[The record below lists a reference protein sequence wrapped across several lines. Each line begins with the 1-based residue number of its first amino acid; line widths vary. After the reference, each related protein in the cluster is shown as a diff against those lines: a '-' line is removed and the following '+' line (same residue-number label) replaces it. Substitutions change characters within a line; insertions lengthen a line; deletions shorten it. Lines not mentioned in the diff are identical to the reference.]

1 MLCFVD
7 SLRVYVAEYLFGL
20 RQRLYIAN
28 MQVERE
34 LMKLTI
40 DRMSLLR
47 PLSHVQSVV
56 ERRNTIPILANVVL
70 RAQDGQLSLT
80 ATDMDMDI
88 VTEVGCAVAT
98 PGTATMPAHLL
109 YDIAR
114 KLPDGAEVELSVL
127 NGHANIS
134 AGRSS
139 FRLPTLPV
147 EDFPA
152 ISSSEL
158 PISFILVS
166 ADLRDLID
174 VTKFAISTEET
185 RYYLNGIY
193 FHKAENGNLCAVA
206 TDGHR
211 LALTQQALPPGA
223 TQMPSVIIPRKT
235 VGELRKLLDD
245 YDGDV
250 SIGLS
255 ETRIEFGFGT
265 VRLTSKLIDGTFP
278 DYTRVIPVGNDRIMQ
293 VDAGSFAAAVD
304 RVSTISS
311 EKSRSVKM
319 GLKPGILILSASNVD
334 ASSATE
340 ELEISYAGPE
350 MEIGFNAR
358 YLLDIAGQ
366 VNNDTVEFA
375 LADQGSPSLVRAPG
389 DDASLFVLMPM
400 RV

>member
-1 MLCFVD
+1 
-7 SLRVYVAEYLFGL
+7 
-20 RQRLYIAN
+20 
-28 MQVERE
+28 
-34 LMKLTI
+34 MKLTI

-47 PLSHVQSVV
+47 PLGHVQSVV

-70 RAQDGQLSLT
+70 RAEEGELSLT

-88 VTEVGCAVAT
+88 TTEAGCSVMT
-98 PGTATMPAHLL
+98 SGTTTMSAHLL

-114 KLPDGAEVELSVL
+114 KLPDGAEVEIAV
-127 NGHANIS
+127 NDGHAMVS

-152 ISSSEL
+152 ISSNEL
-158 PISFILVS
+158 PVNFSLTA
-166 ADLRDLID
+166 ADMRDLID
-174 VTKFAISTEET
+174 ATRFAISTEET

-193 FHKAENGNLCAVA
+193 IHKAESGELCAVA

-211 LALTQQALPPGA
+211 LAMTRQALPSGA
-223 TQMPSVIIPRKT
+223 AQMPSIILPRKA
-235 VGELRKLLDD
+235 VSELRKLLDD
-245 YDGDV
+245 FDGDV
-250 SIGLS
+250 LIGLS
-255 ETRIEFGFGT
+255 ETRAEFRFGV

-293 VDAGSFAAAVD
+293 VDVSAFSAAVD
-304 RVSTISS
+304 RVSTIAS

-319 GLKPGILILSASNVD
+319 GLRSGVLTLSASNTD

-340 ELEISYAGPE
+340 ELEVSYDGPE

-366 VNNDTVEFA
+366 VNSDMVEFA

-389 DDASLFVLMPM
+389 DEASLFVLMPM

>member
-1 MLCFVD
+1 
-7 SLRVYVAEYLFGL
+7 
-20 RQRLYIAN
+20 
-28 MQVERE
+28 
-34 LMKLTI
+34 MKLTI

-47 PLSHVQSVV
+47 PLGHVQSVV

-70 RAQDGQLSLT
+70 RAEEGELSLT

-88 VTEVGCAVAT
+88 ATEVGCSVMT
-98 PGTATMPAHLL
+98 SGTTTMSAHLL

-114 KLPDGAEVELSVL
+114 KLPDGAEVEIAV
-127 NGHANIS
+127 NDGHAMVS

-152 ISSSEL
+152 ISSNEL
-158 PISFILVS
+158 PVNFSLAA
-166 ADLRDLID
+166 ADMRDLID
-174 VTKFAISTEET
+174 ATRFAISTEET

-193 FHKAENGNLCAVA
+193 IHKAESGELCAVA

-211 LALTQQALPPGA
+211 LAMTRQALPSGA
-223 TQMPSVIIPRKT
+223 AQMPSIILPRKA
-235 VGELRKLLDD
+235 VSELRKLLDD
-245 YDGDV
+245 FDGDV
-250 SIGLS
+250 LIGLS
-255 ETRIEFGFGT
+255 ETRAEFRFGV

-293 VDAGSFAAAVD
+293 VDVSAFSAAVD
-304 RVSTISS
+304 RVSTIAS

-319 GLKPGILILSASNVD
+319 GLRSGVLTLSASNTD

-340 ELEISYAGPE
+340 ELEVSYDGPE

-366 VNNDTVEFA
+366 VNSDMVEFA

-389 DDASLFVLMPM
+389 DEASLFVLMPM

>member
-1 MLCFVD
+1 
-7 SLRVYVAEYLFGL
+7 
-20 RQRLYIAN
+20 
-28 MQVERE
+28 
-34 LMKLTI
+34 MKLTI

-47 PLSHVQSVV
+47 PLGHVQSVV

-70 RAQDGQLSLT
+70 RAEEGKLSLI

-88 VTEVGCAVAT
+88 ATEVGCSVMT
-98 PGTATMPAHLL
+98 SGTTTMSAHLL

-114 KLPDGAEVELSVL
+114 KLPDGAEVEIAV
-127 NGHANIS
+127 NDGHAIVS

-152 ISSSEL
+152 ISSNEL
-158 PISFILVS
+158 PVNFLLTA
-166 ADLRDLID
+166 ADMRDLID
-174 VTKFAISTEET
+174 ATRFAISTEET

-193 FHKAENGNLCAVA
+193 IHKAESGELCAVA

-211 LALTQQALPPGA
+211 LAMTRQALPSGA
-223 TQMPSVIIPRKT
+223 VQMPSIILPRKA
-235 VGELRKLLDD
+235 VSELRKLLDD
-245 YDGDV
+245 FDGDV
-250 SIGLS
+250 LVALS
-255 ETRIEFGFGT
+255 ETRAEFRFG
-265 VRLTSKLIDGTFP
+265 VVCLTSKLIDGTFP
-278 DYTRVIPVGNDRIMQ
+278 DYTRVIPIGNDRIMQ
-293 VDAGSFAAAVD
+293 VDVIAFSAAVD
-304 RVSTISS
+304 RVSTIAS

-319 GLKPGILILSASNVD
+319 VLKSGALTLSASNTD

-340 ELEISYAGPE
+340 ELEVNYDGPE

-366 VNNDTVEFA
+366 VNSDIVEFA

-389 DDASLFVLMPM
+389 DEASLFVLMPM

>member
-1 MLCFVD
+1 
-7 SLRVYVAEYLFGL
+7 
-20 RQRLYIAN
+20 
-28 MQVERE
+28 
-34 LMKLTI
+34 MKLTI

-47 PLSHVQSVV
+47 PLGQVQSVV
-56 ERRNTIPILANVVL
+56 EKRNTIPILANVVL
-70 RAQDGQLSLT
+70 SAEDGKLSLS

-88 VTEVGCAVAT
+88 ATEVGCSVMS
-98 PGTATMPAHLL
+98 PGTITMSAHLL

-114 KLPDGAEVELSVL
+114 KLPDGSEVEISVGD
-127 NGHANIS
+127 GHAMVS

-139 FRLPTLPV
+139 FRLPILPV

-158 PISFILVS
+158 PVKFPISA
-166 ADLRDLID
+166 ADFRDLID
-174 VTKFAISTEET
+174 STRFAISTEET

-193 FHKAENGNLCAVA
+193 IHKADSGELCAVA

-211 LALTQQALPPGA
+211 LALTRQTLPSGA
-223 TQMPSVIIPRKT
+223 GQMPSIILPRKA

-245 YDGDV
+245 FDGEV
-250 SIGLS
+250 LVGLS
-255 ETRIEFGFGT
+255 ETRAEFCFGV

-278 DYTRVIPVGNDRIMQ
+278 DYTRVIPIGNDRIMQ
-293 VDAGSFAAAVD
+293 VDVSTFSAAVD
-304 RVSTISS
+304 RVSTIAS

-319 GLKPGILILSASNVD
+319 GLKPGVLTLSASNTD

-340 ELEISYAGPE
+340 ELEVNYDGAE

-366 VNNDTVEFA
+366 VNSDVVEFA
-375 LADQGSPSLVRAPG
+375 LADQGSPTLVRAPG
-389 DDASLFVLMPM
+389 DEASLFVLMPM

>member
-1 MLCFVD
+1 LVGN
-7 SLRVYVAEYLFGL
+7 RHRKI
-20 RQRLYIAN
+20 RQLPLKKRK
-28 MQVERE
+28 

-40 DRMSLLR
+40 DRISLLR
-47 PLSHVQSVV
+47 PLGHVQSVV

-70 RAQDGQLSLT
+70 RAEGGELSLT

-88 VTEVGCAVAT
+88 ATEVGCSVMT
-98 PGTATMPAHLL
+98 SGTTTMSAHLL

-114 KLPDGAEVELSVL
+114 KLPDGAEVEIAV
-127 NGHANIS
+127 NDGHAMVS

-152 ISSSEL
+152 ISSNEL
-158 PISFILVS
+158 PVNFSLTA
-166 ADLRDLID
+166 ADMRDLID
-174 VTKFAISTEET
+174 ATRFAISTEET

-193 FHKAENGNLCAVA
+193 IHKAESGELCAVA

-211 LALTQQALPPGA
+211 LAMTRQALPSGA
-223 TQMPSVIIPRKT
+223 AQMPSIILPRKA
-235 VGELRKLLDD
+235 VSELRKLLDD
-245 YDGDV
+245 FDGDV
-250 SIGLS
+250 LVGLS
-255 ETRIEFGFGT
+255 ETRAEFRFGV

-293 VDAGSFAAAVD
+293 VDVSAFSAAVD
-304 RVSTISS
+304 RVSTVAS

-319 GLKPGILILSASNVD
+319 GLKSGVLTLSASNTD

-340 ELEISYAGPE
+340 ELEVSYDGPE

-366 VNNDTVEFA
+366 VNSDLVEFA

-389 DDASLFVLMPM
+389 DEASLFVLMPM

>member
-1 MLCFVD
+1 
-7 SLRVYVAEYLFGL
+7 
-20 RQRLYIAN
+20 
-28 MQVERE
+28 
-34 LMKLTI
+34 MKLTI

-47 PLSHVQSVV
+47 PLGQVQSVG
-56 ERRNTIPILANVVL
+56 ERRNTIPNLANVVL
-70 RAQDGQLSLT
+70 SAKDGELSLT

-88 VTEVGCAVAT
+88 VTEVGCSVMQA
-98 PGTATMPAHLL
+98 GTITISAHLL

-114 KLPDGAEVELSVL
+114 KLPDGAEVEIAVGD
-127 NGHANIS
+127 GHAMVS

-152 ISSSEL
+152 INSSEL
-158 PISFILVS
+158 PVNFPVAA

-174 VTKFAISTEET
+174 ATRFAISTEET

-193 FHKAENGNLCAVA
+193 IHTAESGELCAVA

-211 LALTQQALPPGA
+211 LALTRQSLPSGA
-223 TQMPSVIIPRKT
+223 GQMPSIILPRKT
-235 VGELRKLLDD
+235 VSELRKLLDD
-245 YDGDV
+245 FEGEV
-250 SIGLS
+250 LVGLS
-255 ETRIEFGFGT
+255 ETRAEFRFGV

-293 VDAGSFAAAVD
+293 VDVGSFSAAVD
-304 RVSTISS
+304 RVSTIAS

-319 GLKPGILILSASNVD
+319 GLKPGVLTLSASNTD
-334 ASSATE
+334 ASSAVE
-340 ELEISYAGPE
+340 ELEVNYEGAE

-366 VNNDTVEFA
+366 VNSEVVEFA
-375 LADQGSPSLVRAPG
+375 LADQGSPTLVRAPG
-389 DDASLFVLMPM
+389 DEASLFVLMPM

>member
-1 MLCFVD
+1 
-7 SLRVYVAEYLFGL
+7 
-20 RQRLYIAN
+20 
-28 MQVERE
+28 
-34 LMKLTI
+34 MKLTI

-47 PLSHVQSVV
+47 PLGHVQSVV

-70 RAQDGQLSLT
+70 RAEEGELSLT

-88 VTEVGCAVAT
+88 ATEVGCSVMT
-98 PGTATMPAHLL
+98 SGTTTMSAHLL

-114 KLPDGAEVELSVL
+114 KLPDGAEVEIAV
-127 NGHANIS
+127 NDGHAMVS

-152 ISSSEL
+152 ISSNEL
-158 PISFILVS
+158 PMNFSLTA
-166 ADLRDLID
+166 ADVRDLID
-174 VTKFAISTEET
+174 ATRFAISTEET

-193 FHKAENGNLCAVA
+193 IHKAESGELCAVA

-211 LALTQQALPPGA
+211 LAMTHQALPSGA
-223 TQMPSVIIPRKT
+223 AQMPSIILPRKA
-235 VGELRKLLDD
+235 VSELRKLLDD
-245 YDGDV
+245 FDGDV
-250 SIGLS
+250 LIGLS
-255 ETRIEFGFGT
+255 ETRAEFRFGV

-293 VDAGSFAAAVD
+293 VDVSAFSAAVD
-304 RVSTISS
+304 RVSTIAS

-319 GLKPGILILSASNVD
+319 GLRSGVLTLSASNTD

-340 ELEISYAGPE
+340 ELEVSYDGPE

-366 VNNDTVEFA
+366 VNSDMVEFA

-389 DDASLFVLMPM
+389 DEASLFVLMPM

>member
-1 MLCFVD
+1 
-7 SLRVYVAEYLFGL
+7 
-20 RQRLYIAN
+20 
-28 MQVERE
+28 
-34 LMKLTI
+34 MKLTI
-40 DRMSLLR
+40 DRISLLR
-47 PLSHVQSVV
+47 PLGHVQSVV

-70 RAQDGQLSLT
+70 RAEEGELSLT

-88 VTEVGCAVAT
+88 ATEVGCSVMT
-98 PGTATMPAHLL
+98 SGTTTMSAHLL

-114 KLPDGAEVELSVL
+114 KLPDGAEVEIVV
-127 NGHANIS
+127 NDGHAMVS

-152 ISSSEL
+152 ISSNEL
-158 PISFILVS
+158 PVNFSLTA
-166 ADLRDLID
+166 ADMRDLID
-174 VTKFAISTEET
+174 ATRFAISTEET

-193 FHKAENGNLCAVA
+193 IHKAESGELCAVA

-211 LALTQQALPPGA
+211 LAMTRQALPSGA
-223 TQMPSVIIPRKT
+223 AQMPSIILPRKA
-235 VGELRKLLDD
+235 VSELRKLLDD
-245 YDGDV
+245 FDGDV
-250 SIGLS
+250 LVGLS
-255 ETRIEFGFGT
+255 ETRAEFRFGV

-293 VDAGSFAAAVD
+293 VDVSAFSAAVD
-304 RVSTISS
+304 RVSTVAS

-319 GLKPGILILSASNVD
+319 GLKSGVLTLSASNTD

-340 ELEISYAGPE
+340 ELEVSYDGPE

-366 VNNDTVEFA
+366 VNSDLVEFA

-389 DDASLFVLMPM
+389 DEASLFVLMPM

>member
-1 MLCFVD
+1 
-7 SLRVYVAEYLFGL
+7 
-20 RQRLYIAN
+20 
-28 MQVERE
+28 
-34 LMKLTI
+34 MKLTI
-40 DRMSLLR
+40 DRVSLLR
-47 PLSHVQSVV
+47 PLGHVQSVV
-56 ERRNTIPILANVVL
+56 ERRNTIPILANAVL
-70 RAQDGQLSLT
+70 RAEEGKLSLT

-88 VTEVGCAVAT
+88 ATEVGCSVVT
-98 PGTATMPAHLL
+98 SGTTTMSAHLL

-114 KLPDGAEVELSVL
+114 KLPDGAEVEITV
-127 NGHANIS
+127 NDGRAIVS

-152 ISSSEL
+152 ISSNEL
-158 PISFILVS
+158 PVNFLLTA
-166 ADLRDLID
+166 ADVRDLID
-174 VTKFAISTEET
+174 ATRFAISTEET

-193 FHKAENGNLCAVA
+193 IHKAESGELCAVA

-211 LALTQQALPPGA
+211 LAMARQALPSGA
-223 TQMPSVIIPRKT
+223 VQMPSIILPRKA
-235 VGELRKLLDD
+235 VSELRKLLDD
-245 YDGDV
+245 FDGDV
-250 SIGLS
+250 LVGLS
-255 ETRIEFGFGT
+255 ETRAEFRFGV

-278 DYTRVIPVGNDRIMQ
+278 DYTRVIPIGNDRIMQ
-293 VDAGSFAAAVD
+293 VDVSAFSAAVD
-304 RVSTISS
+304 RVSTIAS

-319 GLKPGILILSASNVD
+319 VLKSGVLTLSASNTD

-340 ELEISYAGPE
+340 ELEVSYDGPE

-366 VNNDTVEFA
+366 VNSDVIEFA

-389 DDASLFVLMPM
+389 DEASLFVLMPM

>member
-1 MLCFVD
+1 
-7 SLRVYVAEYLFGL
+7 
-20 RQRLYIAN
+20 
-28 MQVERE
+28 MQPLKKKRK

-40 DRMSLLR
+40 DRVSLLR
-47 PLSHVQSVV
+47 PLGHVQSVV

-70 RAQDGQLSLT
+70 RADVGELSLT

-88 VTEVGCAVAT
+88 ATNVGCSVMT
-98 PGTATMPAHLL
+98 PGTATMSAHLL
-109 YDIAR
+109 YDIVR
-114 KLPDGAEVELSVL
+114 KMPDGAEVEITVAE
-127 NGHANIS
+127 GHAMVS
-134 AGRSS
+134 ASRSS

-152 ISSSEL
+152 ISSNDL
-158 PISFILVS
+158 PVNFILAA
-166 ADLRDLID
+166 ADIRDLID
-174 VTKFAISTEET
+174 ATRFAISTEET

-193 FHKAENGNLCAVA
+193 LHKSESGELCAVA

-211 LALTQQALPPGA
+211 LALTKQSLPVGA
-223 TQMPSVIIPRKT
+223 AQLPSVILPRKV

-250 SIGLS
+250 SVGLS
-255 ETRIEFGFGT
+255 ETRAEFRFGS

-278 DYTRVIPVGNDRIMQ
+278 DYARVIPVGNDRIMQ
-293 VDAGSFAAAVD
+293 VDVSAFSAAVD
-304 RVSTISS
+304 RVSTIAS

-319 GLKPGILILSASNVD
+319 ALAAGNLTLSASNTD

-340 ELEISYAGPE
+340 ELEVSYNGPD

-366 VNNDTVEFA
+366 VNSDTVEFA
-375 LADQGSPSLVRAPG
+375 LADQGSPSLVRAP
-389 DDASLFVLMPM
+389 DDESNLFVLMPM

>member
-1 MLCFVD
+1 MLYFVD
-7 SLRVYVAEYLFGL
+7 WTGPCGTTIQAIHAKGCESLQTLK
-20 RQRLYIAN
+20 
-28 MQVERE
+28 RE

-47 PLSHVQSVV
+47 PLGHVQSVV

-70 RAQDGQLSLT
+70 RAEDGQLSLT

-88 VTEVGCAVAT
+88 ATEVGCAVAT
-98 PGTATMPAHLL
+98 SGTTTMSAHML

-114 KLPDGAEVELSVL
+114 KLPDGAEVELTVAD
-127 NGHANIS
+127 GHANIS

-152 ISSSEL
+152 ISSSDL
-158 PISFILVS
+158 PVHFTLTA

-174 VTKFAISTEET
+174 ATRFAISTEET

-193 FHKAENGNLCAVA
+193 LHKAEDGNLCAVA

-211 LALTQQALPPGA
+211 LALTRQALPSGA
-223 TQMPSVIIPRKT
+223 SQMPSVILPRKA

-250 SIGLS
+250 SVGLS
-255 ETRIEFGFGT
+255 ETRAEFGFGA

-278 DYTRVIPVGNDRIMQ
+278 DYTRVIPAGNDRIMQ
-293 VDAGSFAAAVD
+293 VDAASFSAAVD

-319 GLKPGILILSASNVD
+319 GLKPGVLTLSASNTD

-340 ELEISYAGPE
+340 ELEVTYDGPE
-350 MEIGFNAR
+350 MDIGFNAR

-366 VNNDTVEFA
+366 VNNDIVEFA

>member
-1 MLCFVD
+1 
-7 SLRVYVAEYLFGL
+7 
-20 RQRLYIAN
+20 
-28 MQVERE
+28 
-34 LMKLTI
+34 MKLTI

-47 PLSHVQSVV
+47 PLGHVQSVV

-70 RAQDGQLSLT
+70 RAGEGELSLT

-88 VTEVGCAVAT
+88 ATEVGCSVMT
-98 PGTATMPAHLL
+98 SGTTTMSAHLL

-114 KLPDGAEVELSVL
+114 KLPDGAEVEIAV
-127 NGHANIS
+127 NDGHAMVS

-152 ISSSEL
+152 ISSNEL
-158 PISFILVS
+158 PVNFSLTA
-166 ADLRDLID
+166 ADMRDLID
-174 VTKFAISTEET
+174 TTRFAISTEET

-193 FHKAENGNLCAVA
+193 IHKAESGELCAVA

-211 LALTQQALPPGA
+211 LAMTRQALPSGA
-223 TQMPSVIIPRKT
+223 AQMPSIILPRKA
-235 VGELRKLLDD
+235 VSELRKLLDD
-245 YDGDV
+245 FDGDV
-250 SIGLS
+250 LVGLS
-255 ETRIEFGFGT
+255 ETRAEFRFGV

-293 VDAGSFAAAVD
+293 VDVSAFSAAVD
-304 RVSTISS
+304 RVSTIAS

-319 GLKPGILILSASNVD
+319 GLRSGVLTLSASNTD

-340 ELEISYAGPE
+340 ELEVSYDGPE

-366 VNNDTVEFA
+366 VNSDMVEFA

-389 DDASLFVLMPM
+389 DEASLFVLMPM

>member
-1 MLCFVD
+1 
-7 SLRVYVAEYLFGL
+7 
-20 RQRLYIAN
+20 
-28 MQVERE
+28 
-34 LMKLTI
+34 MKLTI

-47 PLSHVQSVV
+47 PLGHVQSVV

-70 RAQDGQLSLT
+70 RAEEGELSLT

-88 VTEVGCAVAT
+88 ATEVGCSVMT
-98 PGTATMPAHLL
+98 SGTTTMSAHLL

-114 KLPDGAEVELSVL
+114 KLPDGAEVEIAV
-127 NGHANIS
+127 NGGHAMVS

-152 ISSSEL
+152 ISSNEL
-158 PISFILVS
+158 PVNFSLTA
-166 ADLRDLID
+166 ADMRDLID
-174 VTKFAISTEET
+174 ATRFAISTEET

-193 FHKAENGNLCAVA
+193 IHKAESGELCAVA

-211 LALTQQALPPGA
+211 LAMTRQALPSGA
-223 TQMPSVIIPRKT
+223 AQMPSIILPRKA
-235 VGELRKLLDD
+235 VSELRKLLDD
-245 YDGDV
+245 FDGDV
-250 SIGLS
+250 LIGLS
-255 ETRIEFGFGT
+255 ETRAEFRFGV

-293 VDAGSFAAAVD
+293 VDVSAFSAAVD
-304 RVSTISS
+304 RVSTIAS

-319 GLKPGILILSASNVD
+319 GLRSGVLTLSASNTD

-340 ELEISYAGPE
+340 ELEVSYDGPE

-366 VNNDTVEFA
+366 VNSDMIEFA

-389 DDASLFVLMPM
+389 DEASLFVLMPM

>member
-1 MLCFVD
+1 MLYFVD
-7 SLRVYVAEYLFGL
+7 WTGPCATTIQAIHAKGCESLQTLK
-20 RQRLYIAN
+20 
-28 MQVERE
+28 RE

-47 PLSHVQSVV
+47 PLGHVQSVV

-70 RAQDGQLSLT
+70 RAEDGQLSLT

-88 VTEVGCAVAT
+88 ATEVGCAVAT
-98 PGTATMPAHLL
+98 SGTTTMSAHML

-114 KLPDGAEVELSVL
+114 KLPDGAEVELTVAD
-127 NGHANIS
+127 GHASIS

-152 ISSSEL
+152 ISSSDL
-158 PISFILVS
+158 PVNFTLTA

-174 VTKFAISTEET
+174 ATRFAISTEET

-193 FHKAENGNLCAVA
+193 LHKAEDGNLCAVA

-211 LALTQQALPPGA
+211 LALTRQALPSGA
-223 TQMPSVIIPRKT
+223 SQMPSVILPRKA

-250 SIGLS
+250 SVGLS
-255 ETRIEFGFGT
+255 ETRAEFGFGA

-278 DYTRVIPVGNDRIMQ
+278 DYTRVIPAGNDRIMQ
-293 VDAGSFAAAVD
+293 VDAASFSAAVD

-319 GLKPGILILSASNVD
+319 GLKPGVLTLSASNTD

-340 ELEISYAGPE
+340 ELEVTYDGPE
-350 MEIGFNAR
+350 MDIGFNAR

-366 VNNDTVEFA
+366 VNNDIVEFA

>member
-1 MLCFVD
+1 
-7 SLRVYVAEYLFGL
+7 
-20 RQRLYIAN
+20 
-28 MQVERE
+28 
-34 LMKLTI
+34 MKLTI

-47 PLSHVQSVV
+47 PLGHVQSVV

-70 RAQDGQLSLT
+70 RAEEGELSLT

-88 VTEVGCAVAT
+88 ATEVGCSVVTA
-98 PGTATMPAHLL
+98 GTTTLSAHLL

-114 KLPDGAEVELSVL
+114 KLPDGAEVEIAV
-127 NGHANIS
+127 NDGHAMVS

-152 ISSSEL
+152 ISSNEL
-158 PISFILVS
+158 PVNFSLTA
-166 ADLRDLID
+166 ADMRDLID
-174 VTKFAISTEET
+174 TTRFAISTEET

-193 FHKAENGNLCAVA
+193 IHKAESGELCAVA

-211 LALTQQALPPGA
+211 LAMTRQALPSGA
-223 TQMPSVIIPRKT
+223 VQMPSIILPRKA
-235 VGELRKLLDD
+235 VSELRKLLDD
-245 YDGDV
+245 FDGDV
-250 SIGLS
+250 LVGLS
-255 ETRIEFGFGT
+255 ETRAEFRFGV

-278 DYTRVIPVGNDRIMQ
+278 DYTRVIPIGNDRIMQ
-293 VDAGSFAAAVD
+293 VDVIAFSAAVD
-304 RVSTISS
+304 RVSTIAS

-319 GLKPGILILSASNVD
+319 VLKSGALTLSASNTD

-340 ELEISYAGPE
+340 ELEVNYDGPE

-366 VNNDTVEFA
+366 VNSDIVEFA

-389 DDASLFVLMPM
+389 DEASLFVLMPM

>member
-1 MLCFVD
+1 
-7 SLRVYVAEYLFGL
+7 
-20 RQRLYIAN
+20 
-28 MQVERE
+28 
-34 LMKLTI
+34 MKLTI
-40 DRMSLLR
+40 DRISLLR
-47 PLSHVQSVV
+47 PLGHVQSVV

-70 RAQDGQLSLT
+70 RAEGGELSLT

-88 VTEVGCAVAT
+88 ATEVGCSVMT
-98 PGTATMPAHLL
+98 SGTTTMSAHLL

-114 KLPDGAEVELSVL
+114 KLPDGAEVEIAV
-127 NGHANIS
+127 NGGHAMVS

-152 ISSSEL
+152 ISSNEL
-158 PISFILVS
+158 PVNFSLTA
-166 ADLRDLID
+166 ADMRDLID
-174 VTKFAISTEET
+174 ATRFAISTEET

-193 FHKAENGNLCAVA
+193 IHKAESGELCAVA

-211 LALTQQALPPGA
+211 LAMTRQALPSGA
-223 TQMPSVIIPRKT
+223 AQMPSIILPRKA
-235 VGELRKLLDD
+235 VSELRKLLDD
-245 YDGDV
+245 FDGDV
-250 SIGLS
+250 LVGLS
-255 ETRIEFGFGT
+255 ETRAEFRFGV

-293 VDAGSFAAAVD
+293 VDVSAFSAAVD
-304 RVSTISS
+304 RVSTIAS

-319 GLKPGILILSASNVD
+319 GLKSGVLTLSASNTD

-340 ELEISYAGPE
+340 ELEVSYDGPE

-366 VNNDTVEFA
+366 VNSDLVEFV

-389 DDASLFVLMPM
+389 DEASLFVLMPM

>member
-1 MLCFVD
+1 MLYFVD
-7 SLRVYVAEYLFGL
+7 WTGPCATTIQAIHAKGCESLQTLK
-20 RQRLYIAN
+20 
-28 MQVERE
+28 RE

-47 PLSHVQSVV
+47 PLGHVQSVV

-70 RAQDGQLSLT
+70 RAEDGQLSLT

-88 VTEVGCAVAT
+88 ATEVGCAVAT
-98 PGTATMPAHLL
+98 SGTTTMSAHML

-114 KLPDGAEVELSVL
+114 KLPDGAEVELTVAD
-127 NGHANIS
+127 GHASIS

-152 ISSSEL
+152 ISSSDL
-158 PISFILVS
+158 PVNFTLTA

-174 VTKFAISTEET
+174 ATRFAISTEET

-193 FHKAENGNLCAVA
+193 FHKAEDGNLCAVA

-211 LALTQQALPPGA
+211 LALTRQALPSGA
-223 TQMPSVIIPRKT
+223 SQMPSVILPRKA

-245 YDGDV
+245 YDGEV
-250 SIGLS
+250 SVGLS
-255 ETRIEFGFGT
+255 ETRAEFGFGT

-278 DYTRVIPVGNDRIMQ
+278 DYTRVIPAGNDRIMQ
-293 VDAGSFAAAVD
+293 VDAASFSAAVD

-319 GLKPGILILSASNVD
+319 GLKPGTLTLSASNTD

-340 ELEISYAGPE
+340 ELEVTYDGPE
-350 MEIGFNAR
+350 MDIGFNAR

-366 VNNDTVEFA
+366 VNNDIVEFA

>member
-1 MLCFVD
+1 
-7 SLRVYVAEYLFGL
+7 
-20 RQRLYIAN
+20 
-28 MQVERE
+28 
-34 LMKLTI
+34 MKLTI

-47 PLSHVQSVV
+47 PLGHVQSVV

-70 RAQDGQLSLT
+70 RAEDGQLSLT

-88 VTEVGCAVAT
+88 ATEVGCAVAT
-98 PGTATMPAHLL
+98 SGTTTLSAHML

-114 KLPDGAEVELSVL
+114 KLPDGAEVELTVSD
-127 NGHANIS
+127 GHANIS

-152 ISSSEL
+152 ISSSDLPVNFEL
-158 PISFILVS
+158 TA

-174 VTKFAISTEET
+174 ATRFAISTEET

-193 FHKAENGNLCAVA
+193 LHKADDGHLCAVA

-211 LALTQQALPPGA
+211 LALTRQALPSGA
-223 TQMPSVIIPRKT
+223 SQMPSVILPRKA

-250 SIGLS
+250 SVGLS
-255 ETRIEFGFGT
+255 ETRAEFGFGA

-278 DYTRVIPVGNDRIMQ
+278 DYTRVIPAGNDRIMQ
-293 VDAGSFAAAVD
+293 VDAASFSAAVD

-319 GLKPGILILSASNVD
+319 GLKSGVLTLSASNTD

-340 ELEISYAGPE
+340 EIEVTYDGPE
-350 MEIGFNAR
+350 MDIGFNAR

-366 VNNDTVEFA
+366 VNNDIVEFA

>member
-1 MLCFVD
+1 
-7 SLRVYVAEYLFGL
+7 
-20 RQRLYIAN
+20 
-28 MQVERE
+28 
-34 LMKLTI
+34 MKLTI

-47 PLSHVQSVV
+47 PLGQVQSVV

-70 RAQDGQLSLT
+70 RADAGELSLT

-88 VTEVGCAVAT
+88 ATKVGCSVVT
-98 PGTATMPAHLL
+98 PGTATMSAHLL

-114 KLPDGAEVELSVL
+114 KLPDGAEVEIAVSDGQAMV
-127 NGHANIS
+127 S

-152 ISSSEL
+152 ISSGDL
-158 PISFILVS
+158 PIGFSLMA
-166 ADLRDLID
+166 ADIRDLID
-174 VTKFAISTEET
+174 ATRFAISTEET

-193 FHKAENGNLCAVA
+193 LHKGDAGDLCAVA

-211 LALTQQALPPGA
+211 LALTRQSLPDGA
-223 TQMPSVIIPRKT
+223 AQMPAVILPRKV

-245 YDGDV
+245 FDGDV
-250 SIGLS
+250 GISLS
-255 ETRIEFGFGT
+255 ETRVEFSFGT

-293 VDAGSFAAAVD
+293 VDVGAFSAAVD
-304 RVSTISS
+304 RVSTIAS
-311 EKSRSVKM
+311 EKSRSVKL
-319 GLKPGILILSASNVD
+319 GLSAGSLTLSASNTD

-340 ELEISYAGPE
+340 ELEVSYDGPD

-366 VNNDTVEFA
+366 VDSDLVEFA
-375 LADQGSPSLVRAPG
+375 LADQGAPSLVRAPG
-389 DDASLFVLMPM
+389 DEANLFVLMPM

>member
-1 MLCFVD
+1 
-7 SLRVYVAEYLFGL
+7 
-20 RQRLYIAN
+20 
-28 MQVERE
+28 
-34 LMKLTI
+34 MKLTI

-47 PLSHVQSVV
+47 PLGHVQSVV

-70 RAQDGQLSLT
+70 RAEEGELSLT

-88 VTEVGCAVAT
+88 ATEVGCSVMT
-98 PGTATMPAHLL
+98 SGTTTMSAHLL
-109 YDIAR
+109 YNIAR
-114 KLPDGAEVELSVL
+114 KLPDGAEVEIAV
-127 NGHANIS
+127 NDGHAMVS

-152 ISSSEL
+152 ISSNEL
-158 PISFILVS
+158 PVNFSLTA
-166 ADLRDLID
+166 ADMRDLID
-174 VTKFAISTEET
+174 ATRFAISTEET

-193 FHKAENGNLCAVA
+193 IHKAESGELCAVA

-211 LALTQQALPPGA
+211 LAMTRQVLPSGA
-223 TQMPSVIIPRKT
+223 AQMPSIILPRKA
-235 VGELRKLLDD
+235 VSELRKLLDD
-245 YDGDV
+245 FDGDV
-250 SIGLS
+250 LVGLS
-255 ETRIEFGFGT
+255 ETRAEFRFGV

-293 VDAGSFAAAVD
+293 VDVSAFSAAVD
-304 RVSTISS
+304 RVSTIAS

-319 GLKPGILILSASNVD
+319 GLRSGVLTLSASNTD

-340 ELEISYAGPE
+340 ELEVSYDGPE

-366 VNNDTVEFA
+366 VNSDMVEFA

-389 DDASLFVLMPM
+389 DEASLFVLMPM

>member
-1 MLCFVD
+1 
-7 SLRVYVAEYLFGL
+7 
-20 RQRLYIAN
+20 
-28 MQVERE
+28 
-34 LMKLTI
+34 MKLTI

-47 PLSHVQSVV
+47 PLGHVQSVV

-70 RAQDGQLSLT
+70 RAKDGQLSLT

-88 VTEVGCAVAT
+88 ATEVGCSVAT
-98 PGTATMPAHLL
+98 SGTATMPAHLL

-114 KLPDGAEVELSVL
+114 KLPEGSEVELSVL
-127 NGHANIS
+127 NGHASIS

-158 PISFILVS
+158 PINFVLIS

-174 VTKFAISTEET
+174 ATRFAISTEET

-211 LALTQQALPPGA
+211 LALTQQALPSGA
-223 TQMPSVIIPRKT
+223 AQMPSVIVPRKT

-255 ETRIEFGFGT
+255 ETRVEFGFGL

-278 DYTRVIPVGNDRIMQ
+278 DYTRVIPSGNDRIMQ

-319 GLKPGILILSASNVD
+319 GLKPGILTLSASSVD

-340 ELEISYAGPE
+340 ELEITYTGPE

-366 VNNDTVEFA
+366 VNNNTVEFA

>member
-1 MLCFVD
+1 
-7 SLRVYVAEYLFGL
+7 
-20 RQRLYIAN
+20 
-28 MQVERE
+28 
-34 LMKLTI
+34 MKLTI

-47 PLSHVQSVV
+47 PLGHVQSVV

-70 RAQDGQLSLT
+70 RAEEGELSLT

-88 VTEVGCAVAT
+88 ATEVGCSVMTA
-98 PGTATMPAHLL
+98 GTTTLSAHLL

-114 KLPDGAEVELSVL
+114 KLPDGAEVEIAV
-127 NGHANIS
+127 NDGHAMVS

-152 ISSSEL
+152 ISSNEL
-158 PISFILVS
+158 PVNFSLTA
-166 ADLRDLID
+166 ADMRDLID
-174 VTKFAISTEET
+174 TTRFAISTEET

-193 FHKAENGNLCAVA
+193 IHKAESGELCAVA

-211 LALTQQALPPGA
+211 LAMTRQALPSGA
-223 TQMPSVIIPRKT
+223 AQMPSIILPRKA
-235 VGELRKLLDD
+235 VSELRKLLDD
-245 YDGDV
+245 FDGDV
-250 SIGLS
+250 LIGLS
-255 ETRIEFGFGT
+255 ETRAEFRFGV

-293 VDAGSFAAAVD
+293 VDVSAFSAAVD
-304 RVSTISS
+304 RVSTIAS

-319 GLKPGILILSASNVD
+319 GLRSGVLTLSASNTD

-340 ELEISYAGPE
+340 ELEVSYDGPE

-366 VNNDTVEFA
+366 VNSDMVEFA

-389 DDASLFVLMPM
+389 DEASLFVLMPM

>member
-1 MLCFVD
+1 MT
-7 SLRVYVAEYLFGL
+7 SG
-20 RQRLYIAN
+20 
-28 MQVERE
+28 
-34 LMKLTI
+34 TTT
-40 DRMSLLR
+40 MS
-47 PLSHVQSVV
+47 
-56 ERRNTIPILANVVL
+56 
-70 RAQDGQLSLT
+70 
-80 ATDMDMDI
+80 
-88 VTEVGCAVAT
+88 
-98 PGTATMPAHLL
+98 AHLL

-114 KLPDGAEVELSVL
+114 KLPDGAEVEIAV
-127 NGHANIS
+127 NDGHAMVS

-152 ISSSEL
+152 ISSNEL
-158 PISFILVS
+158 PVNFSLTA
-166 ADLRDLID
+166 ADMRDLID
-174 VTKFAISTEET
+174 ATRFAISTEET

-193 FHKAENGNLCAVA
+193 IHKAGSGELCAVA

-211 LALTQQALPPGA
+211 LAMTRQVLPSGA
-223 TQMPSVIIPRKT
+223 AQMPSIILPRKA
-235 VGELRKLLDD
+235 VSELRKLLDD
-245 YDGDV
+245 FDGDV
-250 SIGLS
+250 LIGLS
-255 ETRIEFGFGT
+255 ETRAEFRFGV

-293 VDAGSFAAAVD
+293 VDVSAFSAAVD
-304 RVSTISS
+304 RVSTIAS

-319 GLKPGILILSASNVD
+319 GLRSGVLTLSVSNTD

-340 ELEISYAGPE
+340 ELEVSYDGPE

-366 VNNDTVEFA
+366 VNSDMVEFA

-389 DDASLFVLMPM
+389 DEASLFVLMPM

>member
-1 MLCFVD
+1 
-7 SLRVYVAEYLFGL
+7 
-20 RQRLYIAN
+20 
-28 MQVERE
+28 
-34 LMKLTI
+34 MKLTI

-47 PLSHVQSVV
+47 PLGHVQSVV

-70 RAQDGQLSLT
+70 RAEEGELSLT

-88 VTEVGCAVAT
+88 ATEVGCLVMT
-98 PGTATMPAHLL
+98 SGTTTMSAHLL

-114 KLPDGAEVELSVL
+114 KLPDGAEVEIAV
-127 NGHANIS
+127 NDGHAMVS

-152 ISSSEL
+152 ISSNEL
-158 PISFILVS
+158 PVNFSLTA
-166 ADLRDLID
+166 ADMRDLID
-174 VTKFAISTEET
+174 ATRFAISTEET

-193 FHKAENGNLCAVA
+193 IHKAESGELCAVA

-211 LALTQQALPPGA
+211 LAMTRQALPSGA
-223 TQMPSVIIPRKT
+223 AQMPSIILPRKA
-235 VGELRKLLDD
+235 VNELRKLLDD
-245 YDGDV
+245 FDGDV
-250 SIGLS
+250 LIGLS
-255 ETRIEFGFGT
+255 ETRAEFRFGV

-293 VDAGSFAAAVD
+293 VDVSAFSAAVD
-304 RVSTISS
+304 RVSTIAS

-319 GLKPGILILSASNVD
+319 GLRSGVLTLSASNTD

-340 ELEISYAGPE
+340 ELEVSYDGPE

-366 VNNDTVEFA
+366 VNSDMVEFA

-389 DDASLFVLMPM
+389 DEASLFVLMPM

>member
-1 MLCFVD
+1 
-7 SLRVYVAEYLFGL
+7 
-20 RQRLYIAN
+20 
-28 MQVERE
+28 
-34 LMKLTI
+34 MKLTI

-47 PLSHVQSVV
+47 PLGHVQSVV

-70 RAQDGQLSLT
+70 RAEEGELSLT

-88 VTEVGCAVAT
+88 ATAVSCSVMT
-98 PGTATMPAHLL
+98 SGTTTMSAHLL

-114 KLPDGAEVELSVL
+114 KLPDGAEVEIAV
-127 NGHANIS
+127 NDGHAMVS

-152 ISSSEL
+152 ISSNEL
-158 PISFILVS
+158 PVNFSLTA
-166 ADLRDLID
+166 ADMRDLID
-174 VTKFAISTEET
+174 ATRFAISTEET

-193 FHKAENGNLCAVA
+193 IHKAESGELCAVA

-211 LALTQQALPPGA
+211 LAMTRQALPSGA
-223 TQMPSVIIPRKT
+223 AQMPSIILPRKA
-235 VGELRKLLDD
+235 VSELRKLLDD
-245 YDGDV
+245 FDGDV
-250 SIGLS
+250 LIGLS
-255 ETRIEFGFGT
+255 ETRAEFRFGV

-293 VDAGSFAAAVD
+293 VDVSAFSAAVD
-304 RVSTISS
+304 RVSTIAS

-319 GLKPGILILSASNVD
+319 GLRSGVLTLSASNTD

-340 ELEISYAGPE
+340 ELEVSYDGPE

-366 VNNDTVEFA
+366 VNSDMVEFA

-389 DDASLFVLMPM
+389 DEASLFVLMPM

>member
-1 MLCFVD
+1 
-7 SLRVYVAEYLFGL
+7 
-20 RQRLYIAN
+20 
-28 MQVERE
+28 
-34 LMKLTI
+34 MKLTI

-47 PLSHVQSVV
+47 PLGHVQSVV

-70 RAQDGQLSLT
+70 RAEEGELSLT

-88 VTEVGCAVAT
+88 ATEVGCSVMT
-98 PGTATMPAHLL
+98 SGTTTMSAHLL

-114 KLPDGAEVELSVL
+114 KLPDGAEVEIAV
-127 NGHANIS
+127 NDGHAMVS

-152 ISSSEL
+152 ISSNEL
-158 PISFILVS
+158 PVNFSLTA
-166 ADLRDLID
+166 ADMRDLID
-174 VTKFAISTEET
+174 TTRFAISTEET

-193 FHKAENGNLCAVA
+193 IHKAESGELCAVA

-211 LALTQQALPPGA
+211 LAMTRQALPSGA
-223 TQMPSVIIPRKT
+223 AQMPSIILPRKA
-235 VGELRKLLDD
+235 VSELRKLLDD
-245 YDGDV
+245 FDGDV
-250 SIGLS
+250 LIGLS
-255 ETRIEFGFGT
+255 ETRAEFRFGV

-293 VDAGSFAAAVD
+293 VDVSAFSAAVD
-304 RVSTISS
+304 RVSTIAS

-319 GLKPGILILSASNVD
+319 GLRSGVLTLSASNTD

-340 ELEISYAGPE
+340 ELEVSYDGPE

-366 VNNDTVEFA
+366 VNSDMVEFA

-389 DDASLFVLMPM
+389 DEASLFVLMPM

>member
-1 MLCFVD
+1 
-7 SLRVYVAEYLFGL
+7 
-20 RQRLYIAN
+20 
-28 MQVERE
+28 
-34 LMKLTI
+34 MKLTI
-40 DRMSLLR
+40 DRISLLR
-47 PLSHVQSVV
+47 PLGHVQSVV

-70 RAQDGQLSLT
+70 RAEEGELSLT

-88 VTEVGCAVAT
+88 ATEVGCSVMT
-98 PGTATMPAHLL
+98 SGTTTMSAHLL

-114 KLPDGAEVELSVL
+114 KLPDGAEVEIAV
-127 NGHANIS
+127 NDGHAMVS

-152 ISSSEL
+152 ISSNEL
-158 PISFILVS
+158 PVNFSLTA
-166 ADLRDLID
+166 ADMRDLID
-174 VTKFAISTEET
+174 ATRFAISTEET

-193 FHKAENGNLCAVA
+193 IHKAESGELCAVA

-211 LALTQQALPPGA
+211 LAMTRQALPSGA
-223 TQMPSVIIPRKT
+223 AQMPSIILPRKA
-235 VGELRKLLDD
+235 VSELRKLLDD
-245 YDGDV
+245 FDGDV
-250 SIGLS
+250 LVGLS
-255 ETRIEFGFGT
+255 ETRAEFRFGV

-293 VDAGSFAAAVD
+293 VDVSAFSAAVD
-304 RVSTISS
+304 RVSTVAS

-319 GLKPGILILSASNVD
+319 GLKSGVLTLSASNTD

-340 ELEISYAGPE
+340 ELEVSYDGPE

-366 VNNDTVEFA
+366 VNSDMVEFA

-389 DDASLFVLMPM
+389 DEASLFVLMPM

>member
-1 MLCFVD
+1 
-7 SLRVYVAEYLFGL
+7 
-20 RQRLYIAN
+20 
-28 MQVERE
+28 
-34 LMKLTI
+34 MKLTI

-47 PLSHVQSVV
+47 PLGHVQSVV

-70 RAQDGQLSLT
+70 RAEEGELSLT

-88 VTEVGCAVAT
+88 ATEVGCSVMT
-98 PGTATMPAHLL
+98 SGTTTMSAHLL

-114 KLPDGAEVELSVL
+114 KLPDGAEVEIAV
-127 NGHANIS
+127 NDGHAMVS

-152 ISSSEL
+152 ISSNEL
-158 PISFILVS
+158 PVNFSLTA
-166 ADLRDLID
+166 ADMRDLID
-174 VTKFAISTEET
+174 ATRFAISTEET

-193 FHKAENGNLCAVA
+193 IHKAESGELCAVA

-211 LALTQQALPPGA
+211 LAMTRQALPSGA
-223 TQMPSVIIPRKT
+223 AQMPSIILPRKA
-235 VGELRKLLDD
+235 VNELRKLLDD
-245 YDGDV
+245 FDGDV
-250 SIGLS
+250 LIGLS
-255 ETRIEFGFGT
+255 ETRAEFRFGV

-293 VDAGSFAAAVD
+293 VDVSAFSAAVD
-304 RVSTISS
+304 RVSTIAS

-319 GLKPGILILSASNVD
+319 GLRSGVLTLSASNTD

-340 ELEISYAGPE
+340 ELEVSYDGPE

-366 VNNDTVEFA
+366 VNSDMIEFA

-389 DDASLFVLMPM
+389 DEASLFVLMPM

>member
-1 MLCFVD
+1 
-7 SLRVYVAEYLFGL
+7 
-20 RQRLYIAN
+20 
-28 MQVERE
+28 
-34 LMKLTI
+34 
-40 DRMSLLR
+40 
-47 PLSHVQSVV
+47 VQSVV

-70 RAQDGQLSLT
+70 RAEEGELSLT

-88 VTEVGCAVAT
+88 ATEVGCSVMT
-98 PGTATMPAHLL
+98 SGTTTMSAHLL

-114 KLPDGAEVELSVL
+114 KLPDGAEVEIAV
-127 NGHANIS
+127 NDGHAMVS

-152 ISSSEL
+152 ISSNEL
-158 PISFILVS
+158 PVNFSLTA
-166 ADLRDLID
+166 ADMRDLID
-174 VTKFAISTEET
+174 ATRFAISTEET

-193 FHKAENGNLCAVA
+193 IHKAESGELCAVA

-211 LALTQQALPPGA
+211 LAMTRQALPSGA
-223 TQMPSVIIPRKT
+223 AQMPSIILPRKA
-235 VGELRKLLDD
+235 VSELRKLLDD
-245 YDGDV
+245 FDGDV
-250 SIGLS
+250 LIGLS
-255 ETRIEFGFGT
+255 ETRAEFRFGV

-293 VDAGSFAAAVD
+293 VDVSAFSAAVD
-304 RVSTISS
+304 RVSTIAS

-319 GLKPGILILSASNVD
+319 GLRSGVLTLSASNTD

-340 ELEISYAGPE
+340 ELEVSYDGPE

-366 VNNDTVEFA
+366 VNSDMVEFA

-389 DDASLFVLMPM
+389 DEASLFVLMPM

>member
-1 MLCFVD
+1 
-7 SLRVYVAEYLFGL
+7 
-20 RQRLYIAN
+20 
-28 MQVERE
+28 
-34 LMKLTI
+34 
-40 DRMSLLR
+40 MSLLR
-47 PLSHVQSVV
+47 PLGHVQSVV

-70 RAQDGQLSLT
+70 RADEGELSLT

-88 VTEVGCAVAT
+88 ATEVGCSVMT
-98 PGTATMPAHLL
+98 PGTTTMSAHLL

-114 KLPDGAEVELSVL
+114 KLPDGAEVEIAV
-127 NGHANIS
+127 NDGHAMVS

-152 ISSSEL
+152 ISSNEL
-158 PISFILVS
+158 PVNFSLTA
-166 ADLRDLID
+166 ADMRDLID
-174 VTKFAISTEET
+174 ATRFAISTEET

-193 FHKAENGNLCAVA
+193 IHKAESGELCAVA

-211 LALTQQALPPGA
+211 LAMTRQALPSGA
-223 TQMPSVIIPRKT
+223 AQMPSIILPRKA
-235 VGELRKLLDD
+235 VSELRKLLDD
-245 YDGDV
+245 FDGDV
-250 SIGLS
+250 LIGLS
-255 ETRIEFGFGT
+255 ETRAEFRFGV

-293 VDAGSFAAAVD
+293 VDVSAFSAAVD
-304 RVSTISS
+304 RVSTIAS

-319 GLKPGILILSASNVD
+319 GLRSGVLTLSASNTD

-340 ELEISYAGPE
+340 ELEVSYDGPE

-366 VNNDTVEFA
+366 VNSDMVEFA

-389 DDASLFVLMPM
+389 DEASLFVLMPM